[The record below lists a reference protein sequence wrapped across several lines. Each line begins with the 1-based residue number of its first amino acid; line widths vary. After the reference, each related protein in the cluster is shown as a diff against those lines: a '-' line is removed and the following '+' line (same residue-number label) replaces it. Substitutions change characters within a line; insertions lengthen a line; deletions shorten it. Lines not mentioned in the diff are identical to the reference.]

1 MLIRVN
7 VNDTGILLEFEI
19 VFVQTP
25 KVCNDPP
32 DVLDASWMVPDD
44 AVNTDGWFVL
54 HIDTV
59 GTYCHVSAHR
69 PPPLVDDDD
78 DDVVHCTVATLLTRV
93 SALVSMLG
101 DE

>member
-1 MLIRVN
+1 MRLN
-7 VNDTGILLEFEI
+7 VSTTCCPAGAAI
-19 VFVQTP
+19 VLTQSPPVWSA
-25 KVCNDPP
+25 PP